1 MNGSR
6 GAHVENGMRP
16 RTGRDTEGGR
26 AAEGSGFDD
35 DRRLPDSSGSSDT
48 DGYGHG

>member
-6 GAHVENGMRP
+6 GGHVDNGVGAGA
-16 RTGRDTEGGR
+16 GRITEGGT
-26 AAEGSGFDD
+26 AAEGSGTDD